1 MSEADGAAT
10 QLETLRG
17 LVNAATQRLL
27 GDTISVSDEDWQ
39 APSRLPGWSR
49 GHVASHIARQADGMV
64 RLTEWARSGKRQD
77 MYASAEQ
84 READINAGAGRTG
97 LEYQIDLDTS
107 AGRLDQ
113 AFDALDDAAWQRAFE
128 LNLLSTVRLFRG
140 VLPHMRE
147 QGWGR
152 IVTVA
157 SSSIKQ
163 PIDNLVLSNTL
174 RVGILGLAKSLAL
187 EVAGDGVLV
196 NTIGPG
202 RIATDRVASLDAA
215 AAERTGRSVEDV
227 RAASEAAIPIGRYG
241 TPEEF
246 AKVAAFLVSG
256 ANTYVTG
263 QNFLVDGGMVRAI

>member
-1 MSEADGAAT
+1 MDLELTGRVALVTAASKGLGRATAT
-10 QLETLRG
+10 QLAAEGARVMISSRGADQLARTAQEIADATGAQVEHCPADVSDAADLDRLLRETRERLG
-17 LVNAATQRLL
+17 GVDVLVN
-27 GDTISVSDEDWQ
+27 
-39 APSRLPGWSR
+39 
-49 GHVASHIARQADGMV
+49 
-64 RLTEWARSGKRQD
+64 
-77 MYASAEQ
+77 
-84 READINAGAGRTG
+84 NAGGPPPG
-97 LEYQIDLDTS
+97 
-107 AGRLDQ
+107 G
-113 AFDALDDAAWQRAFE
+113 FDALDDAQWQQAFE

-147 QGWGR
+147 QRWGR

-163 PIDNLVLSNTL
+163 PIDNLTLSNTL
-174 RVGILGLAKSLAL
+174 RVGLLGLAKSVAL
-187 EVAGDGVLV
+187 EVAPDGVLV

-202 RIATDRVASLDAA
+202 RIATDRVASLDTA

-241 TPEEF
+241 TAEEF

>member
-1 MSEADGAAT
+1 MSASS
-10 QLETLRG
+10 
-17 LVNAATQRLL
+17 
-27 GDTISVSDEDWQ
+27 IKSVGCHCST
-39 APSRLPGWSR
+39 
-49 GHVASHIARQADGMV
+49 AR
-64 RLTEWARSGKRQD
+64 K
-77 MYASAEQ
+77 SAESD
-84 READINAGAGRTG
+84 AFSPLATNGPLGRDVLARIYAAKSNTHVVLAKIVRMDVG
-97 LEYQIDLDTS
+97 K
-107 AGRLDQ
+107 
-113 AFDALDDAAWQRAFE
+113 DAAWQRAFE

-163 PIDNLVLSNTL
+163 PIDNLMLSNTL

-227 RAASEAAIPIGRYG
+227 RAASEAAIPVGRYG
-241 TPEEF
+241 TAEEF
-246 AKVAAFLVSG
+246 AKVAAFLASG

-263 QNFLVDGGMVRAI
+263 QNFLVDGGMVRAL

>member
-1 MSEADGAAT
+1 MDLELNGRVALVTAASKGLGRATAT
-10 QLETLRG
+10 QLAAEGARVMISSRGAGQLAETAREIADATGAQVEHCPADVADAADLDRLLRETQERLG
-17 LVNAATQRLL
+17 GVDVLVN
-27 GDTISVSDEDWQ
+27 
-39 APSRLPGWSR
+39 
-49 GHVASHIARQADGMV
+49 
-64 RLTEWARSGKRQD
+64 
-77 MYASAEQ
+77 
-84 READINAGAGRTG
+84 NAGGPPPG
-97 LEYQIDLDTS
+97 
-107 AGRLDQ
+107 G
-113 AFDALDDAAWQRAFE
+113 FDALDDAAWQRAFE

-163 PIDNLVLSNTL
+163 PIDNLMLSNTL

-187 EVAGDGVLV
+187 EVAGNGVLV

>member
-1 MSEADGAAT
+1 MDLELNGRVALVTAASKGLGRATAT
-10 QLETLRG
+10 QLAAEGARVMISSRGAEQLAETAREIADATGAQVEHCPADVADAADLDRLLRETQERLG
-17 LVNAATQRLL
+17 GVDVLVN
-27 GDTISVSDEDWQ
+27 
-39 APSRLPGWSR
+39 
-49 GHVASHIARQADGMV
+49 
-64 RLTEWARSGKRQD
+64 
-77 MYASAEQ
+77 
-84 READINAGAGRTG
+84 NAGGPPPG
-97 LEYQIDLDTS
+97 
-107 AGRLDQ
+107 G
-113 AFDALDDAAWQRAFE
+113 FDALDDAAWQRAFE

-163 PIDNLVLSNTL
+163 PIDNLMLSNTL

-187 EVAGDGVLV
+187 EVAGNGVLV